1 MDDDVAAYMD
11 DDVAAYV
18 DDDMAMAAYVDD
30 NVSASMDDDMAAYVD
45 DDVTTFWLIKNF
57 GPPISIIFSSP
68 IRIIIPAHGS
78 HFQKIKQN

>member
-45 DDVTTFWLIKNF
+45 DVTTFWLIKNF